1 MAKQKQPFPN
11 PLDNVLKTGKIGG
24 ASSTST
30 QPDPQPEQEEQ
41 PPQSPTLPASVQPAP
56 VPEEPDNLKT
66 VNTSSQK
73 VIQDKATLQFTAYFT
88 TQLYAKLK
96 RFELEILERTGRK
109 TDPNKIIRQ
118 LVEKAT
124 IEDILPLYEK

>member
-24 ASSTST
+24 GTQST

-41 PPQSPTLPASVQPAP
+41 TPEPQTPLASIQPAP
-56 VPEEPDNLKT
+56 ALEEPDNLKT
-66 VNTSSQK
+66 VNPSSQK
-73 VIQDKATLQFTAYFT
+73 ASQDKATLQFTAYFP

-109 TDPNKIIRQ
+109 TDPNKILRQ
-118 LVEKAT
+118 LVEKAS